1 MTDAEI
7 SAYLQVSEQ
16 DFQQMLQDISITTVC
31 SIDDPIRE
39 EDSET
44 RLSLLVDEK
53 AKTRSF
59 K

>member
-53 AKTRSF
+53 AKTLSF